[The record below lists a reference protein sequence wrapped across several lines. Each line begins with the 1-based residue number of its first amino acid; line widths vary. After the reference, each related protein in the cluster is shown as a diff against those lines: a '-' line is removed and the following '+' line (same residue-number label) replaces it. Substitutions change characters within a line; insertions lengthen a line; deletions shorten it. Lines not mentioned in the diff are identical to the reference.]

1 MGIVKN
7 NNSGIIVHGSI
18 VNGGTSSSQ
27 YSLSVTPGPGT
38 NVTTATTAPW
48 TPTAYYKGFTGYCS
62 SEPTGAKYYTIT
74 PGVKVRVSQWGNKI
88 IWISECKFLIN
99 LDNKGNYSVN
109 VVVNDWNNLE
119 FNTIDEARRHLLRL
133 TKTFKE
139 MVAFTKKL
147 DINTMFEDSN
157 ENKV

>member
-1 MGIVKN
+1 MATN
-7 NNSGIIVHGSI
+7 NNNCGVFVSGC
-18 VNGGTSSSQ
+18 
-27 YSLSVTPGPGT
+27 YSPTQLQFTGAIAPGT
-38 NVTTATTAPW
+38 TSAWTSTAT
-48 TPTAYYKGFTGYCS
+48 YNGFTGYCI
-62 SEPTGAKYYTIT
+62 SEPVGTKYYRIT
-74 PGVKVRVSQWGNKI
+74 PNARVKVSHLDKKV

-109 VVVNDWNNLE
+109 VVVDELSDLE

-133 TKTFKE
+133 SKTYKE

>member
-1 MGIVKN
+1 MATIN
-7 NNSGIIVHGSI
+7 NN
-18 VNGGTSSSQ
+18 GGVLTSAAFSPTQSQ
-27 YSLSVTPGPGT
+27 YNTLNAAPGT
-38 NVTTATTAPW
+38 NSTWSTTATYNGIT
-48 TPTAYYKGFTGYCS
+48 TGYCTS
-62 SEPTGAKYYTIT
+62 VLVGAKYYRIT
-74 PGVKVRVSQWGNKI
+74 PYARVRVSQFGKKVI
-88 IWISECKFLIN
+88 CISECKFLIN

-109 VVVNDWNNLE
+109 VVVDEWSDLE

-133 TKTFKE
+133 SKTYKE

>member
-1 MGIVKN
+1 MATIN
-7 NNSGIIVHGSI
+7 NNGVL
-18 VNGGTSSSQ
+18 TSAAFSPTQSQ
-27 YSLSVTPGPGT
+27 YTVTNAPGT
-38 NVTTATTAPW
+38 NSTWATTAT
-48 TPTAYYKGFTGYCS
+48 YKGFTGYCS
-62 SEPTGAKYYTIT
+62 SEPVGAKYYRIT
-74 PGVKVRVSQWGNKI
+74 PDARVRVSQYGQKV

-109 VVVNDWNNLE
+109 VVVDDWNNLE

-133 TKTFKE
+133 SKTYKE

>member
-1 MGIVKN
+1 MATIN
-7 NNSGIIVHGSI
+7 NNGVL
-18 VNGGTSSSQ
+18 TSAAFSPTQSQ
-27 YSLSVTPGPGT
+27 YTVTNAPGT
-38 NVTTATTAPW
+38 NSTWATTAT
-48 TPTAYYKGFTGYCS
+48 YKGFTGYCS
-62 SEPTGAKYYTIT
+62 SEPVGAKYYRVS
-74 PGVKVRVSQWGNKI
+74 PDARVRVSQYGQKV

-109 VVVNDWNNLE
+109 VVVDDWNNLE

-133 TKTFKE
+133 SKTYKE

>member
-1 MGIVKN
+1 MAI
-7 NNSGIIVHGSI
+7 NSSGTI
-18 VNGGTSSSQ
+18 VNGGVSQTS
-27 YSLSVTPGPGT
+27 YTLSVTPGPGT
-38 NVTTATTAPW
+38 NSTYATTAAW
-48 TPTAYYKGFTGYCS
+48 TPTATYNGFSGYCS
-62 SEPTGAKYYTIT
+62 TEPIGAKYYRIT
-74 PGVKVRVSQWGNKI
+74 NDARVRVSQWGKKV
-88 IWISECKFLIN
+88 IWISECKFMIN

-109 VVVNDWNNLE
+109 VVVDDWNNLE

-133 TKTFKE
+133 TKTYKE

>member
-1 MGIVKN
+1 MATIN
-7 NNSGIIVHGSI
+7 NN
-18 VNGGTSSSQ
+18 GGVLTSAAFSPTQSQ
-27 YSLSVTPGPGT
+27 YTVTNAPGT
-38 NVTTATTAPW
+38 NSTWATTAT
-48 TPTAYYKGFTGYCS
+48 YKGFTGYCT
-62 SEPTGAKYYTIT
+62 SEPVGAKYYRVS
-74 PGVKVRVSQWGNKI
+74 PDARVRVSQYGQKV

-109 VVVNDWNNLE
+109 VVVDDWNNLE

-133 TKTFKE
+133 SKTYKE

>member
-1 MGIVKN
+1 MAI
-7 NNSGIIVHGSI
+7 SGSGTII
-18 VNGGTSSSQ
+18 NGGTSQ
-27 YSLSVTPGPGT
+27 YSLTVTGPGT
-38 NVTTATTAPW
+38 NTYATTAAW
-48 TPTAYYKGFTGYCS
+48 TPTATYNGFAGYCS
-62 SEPTGAKYYTIT
+62 TEPAGAKYYRIT
-74 PGVKVRVSQWGNKI
+74 NDARVRVSQWGQKV

-109 VVVNDWNNLE
+109 VVVDDWNNLE

-133 TKTFKE
+133 SKTYKE

>member
-1 MGIVKN
+1 MA
-7 NNSGIIVHGSI
+7 NNSSGVIVNGSI

-27 YSLSVTPGPGT
+27 SYSVALGT
-38 NVTTATTAPW
+38 NATAINAPW

-74 PGVKVRVSQWGNKI
+74 PGVKVRVSQWGKKI
-88 IWISECKFLIN
+88 IWISECKFLIT

-109 VVVNDWNNLE
+109 VVVDDWNNLE

>member
-1 MGIVKN
+1 MATIN
-7 NNSGIIVHGSI
+7 NN
-18 VNGGTSSSQ
+18 GGVLTSAAFSPTQSQ
-27 YSLSVTPGPGT
+27 YTLSVTPGT
-38 NVTTATTAPW
+38 NSTWSTTAA
-48 TPTAYYKGFTGYCS
+48 YKGFTGYCS
-62 SEPTGAKYYTIT
+62 SEPVGAKYYRIT
-74 PGVKVRVSQWGNKI
+74 PDARVRVSQYGNKV

-109 VVVNDWNNLE
+109 VVVDDWNNLE

-133 TKTFKE
+133 SKTYKE

>member
-1 MGIVKN
+1 MATIN
-7 NNSGIIVHGSI
+7 NN
-18 VNGGTSSSQ
+18 GGVLTSAAFSPTQSQ
-27 YSLSVTPGPGT
+27 YTLNTAPGT
-38 NVTTATTAPW
+38 NSTWATTAT
-48 TPTAYYKGFTGYCS
+48 YNGFTGCCS
-62 SEPTGAKYYTIT
+62 SEPIGAKYYRIT
-74 PGVKVRVSQWGNKI
+74 PDARVRVSQYGKKV

-109 VVVNDWNNLE
+109 VVVDDWNNLE

-133 TKTFKE
+133 SKTYKE

>member
-1 MGIVKN
+1 MATIN
-7 NNSGIIVHGSI
+7 NNGVLVSAAYSP
-18 VNGGTSSSQ
+18 TQSQ
-27 YSLSVTPGPGT
+27 YTVTNAPGT
-38 NVTTATTAPW
+38 NSTWATTAT
-48 TPTAYYKGFTGYCS
+48 YKGFTGYCS
-62 SEPTGAKYYTIT
+62 SEPIGAKYYRIT
-74 PGVKVRVSQWGNKI
+74 PDARVRVSQYGKKV

-109 VVVNDWNNLE
+109 VVVDDWNNLE

-133 TKTFKE
+133 SKTYKE

>member
-1 MGIVKN
+1 MATN
-7 NNSGIIVHGSI
+7 NNNCGVTVSGCYSPIQSQFTGAIAT
-18 VNGGTSSSQ
+18 GTTSAW
-27 YSLSVTPGPGT
+27 
-38 NVTTATTAPW
+38 TATAT
-48 TPTAYYKGFTGYCS
+48 YNGFTGYCTC
-62 SEPTGAKYYTIT
+62 EPDRAKYYRIT
-74 PGVKVRVSQWGNKI
+74 PNARVKVSHLDKKV

-109 VVVNDWNNLE
+109 VVVDEWSDLE

-133 TKTFKE
+133 SKTYKE

>member
-1 MGIVKN
+1 MATIN
-7 NNSGIIVHGSI
+7 NN
-18 VNGGTSSSQ
+18 GGVLTSAAFSPTQSQ
-27 YSLSVTPGPGT
+27 YTVTNAPGANST
-38 NVTTATTAPW
+38 WATTAT
-48 TPTAYYKGFTGYCS
+48 YKGFTGYCS
-62 SEPTGAKYYTIT
+62 SEPVGAKYYRIT
-74 PGVKVRVSQWGNKI
+74 PDARVRVSQYGQKV

-109 VVVNDWNNLE
+109 VVVDDWNNLE

-133 TKTFKE
+133 SKTYKE

>member
-1 MGIVKN
+1 MATIN
-7 NNSGIIVHGSI
+7 NNGIL
-18 VNGGTSSSQ
+18 TSAAFSPTQSQ
-27 YSLSVTPGPGT
+27 YTVTNAPGT
-38 NVTTATTAPW
+38 NSTWATTAT
-48 TPTAYYKGFTGYCS
+48 YKGFTGYCS
-62 SEPTGAKYYTIT
+62 SEPVGAKYYRVS
-74 PGVKVRVSQWGNKI
+74 PDARVRVSQYGKKV

-109 VVVNDWNNLE
+109 VVVDDWNNLE

-133 TKTFKE
+133 SKTYKE

>member
-1 MGIVKN
+1 MA
-7 NNSGIIVHGSI
+7 NNSSGVI
-18 VNGGTSSSQ
+18 VNGGTSQ
-27 YSLSVTPGPGT
+27 YSLTVTGPGT
-38 NVTTATTAPW
+38 NTYTTTTAAW
-48 TPTAYYKGFTGYCS
+48 TPTANYNGFSGYCT
-62 SEPTGAKYYTIT
+62 SEPAGKYYTIT
-74 PGVKVRVSQWGNKI
+74 PGVKVRVSQWGHKV
-88 IWISECKFLIN
+88 IWVSECKFLIN

-109 VVVNDWNNLE
+109 VVVDDWNNLE

-133 TKTFKE
+133 TKTYKE

>member
-1 MGIVKN
+1 MATN
-7 NNSGIIVHGSI
+7 NNNCGVTVSGCYSPIQSQFTGAIAT
-18 VNGGTSSSQ
+18 GTTSAW
-27 YSLSVTPGPGT
+27 
-38 NVTTATTAPW
+38 TATAT
-48 TPTAYYKGFTGYCS
+48 YNGFTGYCTC
-62 SEPTGAKYYTIT
+62 EPDRAKYYRIT
-74 PGVKVRVSQWGNKI
+74 PNARVKVSHLDKKV
-88 IWISECKFLIN
+88 IWISKCKFLIN

-109 VVVNDWNNLE
+109 VVVDEWSDLE

-133 TKTFKE
+133 SKTYKE

>member
-1 MGIVKN
+1 MATIN
-7 NNSGIIVHGSI
+7 NNSGVLVSATISP
-18 VNGGTSSSQ
+18 TQSQ
-27 YSLSVTPGPGT
+27 YTLTTAPGT
-38 NVTTATTAPW
+38 NSTYATTAAW
-48 TPTAYYKGFTGYCS
+48 TPTANYNGFAGYCS
-62 SEPTGAKYYTIT
+62 TEPIGAKYYRIT
-74 PGVKVRVSQWGNKI
+74 NDARVRVSQWGKKV

-109 VVVNDWNNLE
+109 VVVDDWNNLE

-133 TKTFKE
+133 TKTYKE

>member
-1 MGIVKN
+1 MVTIN
-7 NNSGIIVHGSI
+7 NNGVLVSAAYSP
-18 VNGGTSSSQ
+18 TQSQ
-27 YSLSVTPGPGT
+27 YTVTNAPGT
-38 NVTTATTAPW
+38 NSTWATTAT
-48 TPTAYYKGFTGYCS
+48 YKGFTGYCS
-62 SEPTGAKYYTIT
+62 SEPIGAKYYRIT
-74 PGVKVRVSQWGNKI
+74 PDARVRVSQYGQKV

-109 VVVNDWNNLE
+109 VVVDDWNNLE

-133 TKTFKE
+133 SKTYKE

>member
-1 MGIVKN
+1 MATIN
-7 NNSGIIVHGSI
+7 NN
-18 VNGGTSSSQ
+18 GGVLTSAAFSPTQSQ
-27 YSLSVTPGPGT
+27 YTVTNAPGT
-38 NVTTATTAPW
+38 NSTWATTAT
-48 TPTAYYKGFTGYCS
+48 YKGFTGYCS
-62 SEPTGAKYYTIT
+62 SEPVGAKYYRIT
-74 PGVKVRVSQWGNKI
+74 PDARVRVSQYGQKV

-109 VVVNDWNNLE
+109 VVVDDWNNLE

-133 TKTFKE
+133 SKTYKE

>member
-1 MGIVKN
+1 MATIN
-7 NNSGIIVHGSI
+7 NNGVL
-18 VNGGTSSSQ
+18 TSAAFSPTQSQ
-27 YSLSVTPGPGT
+27 YTVTNAPGT
-38 NVTTATTAPW
+38 NATWATTA
-48 TPTAYYKGFTGYCS
+48 AYKGFTGYCS
-62 SEPTGAKYYTIT
+62 SEPVGAKYYRIT
-74 PGVKVRVSQWGNKI
+74 PDARVRVSQYGQKV

-109 VVVNDWNNLE
+109 VVVDDWNNLE

-133 TKTFKE
+133 SKTYKE

>member
-1 MGIVKN
+1 MATIN
-7 NNSGIIVHGSI
+7 NNGVL
-18 VNGGTSSSQ
+18 TSAAFSPTQSQ
-27 YSLSVTPGPGT
+27 YTVSNAPGT
-38 NVTTATTAPW
+38 NSTWATTAT
-48 TPTAYYKGFTGYCS
+48 YKGFTGYCT
-62 SEPTGAKYYTIT
+62 SEPVGAKYYRIT
-74 PGVKVRVSQWGNKI
+74 PDARVRVSQYGKKV

-109 VVVNDWNNLE
+109 VVVDDWNNLE

-133 TKTFKE
+133 SKTYKE

>member
-1 MGIVKN
+1 MATIN
-7 NNSGIIVHGSI
+7 NN
-18 VNGGTSSSQ
+18 GGVLTSSCYSPTQSQ
-27 YSLSVTPGPGT
+27 YTVTNAPGT
-38 NVTTATTAPW
+38 NSTWATTAT
-48 TPTAYYKGFTGYCS
+48 YKGFTGYCS
-62 SEPTGAKYYTIT
+62 SEPVGAKYYRIT
-74 PGVKVRVSQWGNKI
+74 PDARVRVSQYGKKV

-109 VVVNDWNNLE
+109 VVVDDWNNLE

-133 TKTFKE
+133 SKTYKE

>member
-1 MGIVKN
+1 MVTIN
-7 NNSGIIVHGSI
+7 NN
-18 VNGGTSSSQ
+18 GGVLTSAAFSPTQSQ
-27 YSLSVTPGPGT
+27 YTVTNAPGT
-38 NVTTATTAPW
+38 NSTWSTTAT
-48 TPTAYYKGFTGYCS
+48 YNGFTGYCS
-62 SEPTGAKYYTIT
+62 SEPVGAKYYRIT
-74 PGVKVRVSQWGNKI
+74 PDAKVRVSQYGKKV

-109 VVVNDWNNLE
+109 VVVDDWNNLE

-133 TKTFKE
+133 SKTYKE

>member
-1 MGIVKN
+1 MATIN
-7 NNSGIIVHGSI
+7 NNGVLVSAAYSP
-18 VNGGTSSSQ
+18 TQSQ
-27 YSLSVTPGPGT
+27 YTVTNAPGT
-38 NVTTATTAPW
+38 NSTWATTAT
-48 TPTAYYKGFTGYCS
+48 YKGFTGYCS
-62 SEPTGAKYYTIT
+62 SEPVGAKYYRIT
-74 PGVKVRVSQWGNKI
+74 PDARVRVSQYGKKV

-109 VVVNDWNNLE
+109 VVVDDWNNLE

-133 TKTFKE
+133 SKTYKE

>member
-1 MGIVKN
+1 MATIN
-7 NNSGIIVHGSI
+7 NN
-18 VNGGTSSSQ
+18 GGVLTSAAFSPTQSQ
-27 YSLSVTPGPGT
+27 YTVTNAPGT
-38 NVTTATTAPW
+38 NSTWTTTAS
-48 TPTAYYKGFTGYCS
+48 YNGFTGYCS
-62 SEPTGAKYYTIT
+62 SEPAGAKYYRVS
-74 PGVKVRVSQWGNKI
+74 PDARVRVSQYGQKV

-109 VVVNDWNNLE
+109 VVVDDWNNLE
-119 FNTIDEARRHLLRL
+119 FNTIDEARRHLFRL
-133 TKTFKE
+133 TKTYKE

>member
-1 MGIVKN
+1 MATN
-7 NNSGIIVHGSI
+7 NN
-18 VNGGTSSSQ
+18 NGGVTVSGCYSPIQSQFTLNTNTVTTSSW
-27 YSLSVTPGPGT
+27 
-38 NVTTATTAPW
+38 TATAT
-48 TPTAYYKGFTGYCS
+48 YNGFTGYCTC
-62 SEPTGAKYYTIT
+62 EPDRAKYYRIT
-74 PGVKVRVSQWGNKI
+74 PNARVKVSHLDKKV

-109 VVVNDWNNLE
+109 VVVDEWSDLE

-133 TKTFKE
+133 SKTYKE

>member
-1 MGIVKN
+1 MAIIN
-7 NNSGIIVHGSI
+7 NNGVLISGAFSP
-18 VNGGTSSSQ
+18 TQSQ
-27 YSLSVTPGPGT
+27 YTVTNAPGT
-38 NVTTATTAPW
+38 NSNWSTTTA
-48 TPTAYYKGFTGYCS
+48 YKGFTGYCS
-62 SEPTGAKYYTIT
+62 SEPVGAKYYRIT
-74 PGVKVRVSQWGNKI
+74 PDARVRVSQYGKKV

-109 VVVNDWNNLE
+109 VVVDDWNNLE

-133 TKTFKE
+133 SKTYKE

>member
-1 MGIVKN
+1 MATN
-7 NNSGIIVHGSI
+7 NN
-18 VNGGTSSSQ
+18 NGCVTVSSCFTPTTQSQ
-27 YSLSVTPGPGT
+27 FTGAIYPGT
-38 NVTTATTAPW
+38 TSIWTTTAT
-48 TPTAYYKGFTGYCS
+48 YNGFTGYCK
-62 SEPTGAKYYTIT
+62 SEPVGTKYYRIT
-74 PGVKVRVSQWGNKI
+74 PNARVKVSHLDKKV

-109 VVVNDWNNLE
+109 VVVDDWSNLE
-119 FNTIDEARRHLLRL
+119 FNTIDEARKHLLRL
-133 TKTFKE
+133 SNTYKE

>member
-1 MGIVKN
+1 MATN
-7 NNSGIIVHGSI
+7 NN
-18 VNGGTSSSQ
+18 NGCVTVSSCFTPTTQSQYTLNTPTVTSSVWTS
-27 YSLSVTPGPGT
+27 
-38 NVTTATTAPW
+38 TAT
-48 TPTAYYKGFTGYCS
+48 YNGFTGYCS
-62 SEPTGAKYYTIT
+62 SEHAKYYRIT
-74 PGVKVRVSQWGNKI
+74 PNARVKVSHLDKKV

-109 VVVNDWNNLE
+109 VVVDEWSDLE
-119 FNTIDEARRHLLRL
+119 FNTIDEARKHLLRL
-133 TKTFKE
+133 SKTYKE

>member
-1 MGIVKN
+1 MAI
-7 NNSGIIVHGSI
+7 SGSGTII
-18 VNGGTSSSQ
+18 NGGTSQ
-27 YSLSVTPGPGT
+27 YSLTVTGPGT
-38 NVTTATTAPW
+38 NTYATTAAW
-48 TPTAYYKGFTGYCS
+48 TPTATYNGFAGYCS
-62 SEPTGAKYYTIT
+62 TEPAGAKYYRIT
-74 PGVKVRVSQWGNKI
+74 NDARVRVSQWGQKV

-109 VVVNDWNNLE
+109 VVVDDWNNLE
-119 FNTIDEARRHLLRL
+119 FNTIDEARRHLFRL
-133 TKTFKE
+133 TKTYKE